1 MVAASF
7 TSTFWQNSGCERET
21 TFGFGNVS
29 FSFFCQLS
37 RSHVATKW
45 AGFAYHYVNEIS
57 FRLESKTN
65 KKKTKRP
72 KNANSFR
79 KGQIQS
85 KLLSEAA
92 VFRWGQ
98 VLRSGWHGGRLG
110 SAWLAAVTS
119 NGFSLQRHHRVPAQL
134 LGQSAAVLDVVQP
147 VHLPLVLD
155 TCGGTT
161 EVTEGSP
168 GLHPTPRLL
177 VTTC

>member
-1 MVAASF
+1 M
-7 TSTFWQNSGCERET
+7 WQRSGR
-21 TFGFGNVS
+21 G
-29 FSFFCQLS
+29 LHIIMLM
-37 RSHVATKW
+37 RSPSCWKAK
-45 AGFAYHYVNEIS
+45 
-57 FRLESKTN
+57 R
-65 KKKTKRP
+65 TKRKQRGLKTLTP
-72 KNANSFR
+72 SGQ
-79 KGQIQS
+79 GQIQS

-98 VLRSGWHGGRLG
+98 VLRSRWHGGRLG

-168 GLHPTPRLL
+168 GLHRTPRLL
-177 VTTC
+177 ATTC